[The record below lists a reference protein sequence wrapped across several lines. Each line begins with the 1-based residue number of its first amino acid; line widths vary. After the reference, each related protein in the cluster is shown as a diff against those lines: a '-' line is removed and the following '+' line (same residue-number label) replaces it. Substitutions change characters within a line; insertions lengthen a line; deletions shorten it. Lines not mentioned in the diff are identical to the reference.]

1 MVFALTSVANER
13 NARRF
18 TFKLTGVGQPQTT
31 VVVAADLE
39 LARKYDIPFQE
50 LPLLCLRLLDGW
62 TAGAN
67 ESIVFAEKEMIEYA
81 NRRQEA
87 KDLAEQKRRAH
98 WPPRPNSGGDA

>member
-18 TFKLTGVGQPQTT
+18 TFKLTGVGQPPTT

-39 LARKYDIPFQE
+39 LARKYETPSQE

-81 NRRQEA
+81 NSRVKAR
-87 KDLAEQKRRAH
+87 DLAEQKRRAR
-98 WPPRPNSGGDA
+98 WPPKPNSGGDA